1 MAALP
6 ELLIRNWA
14 IVTIVLT
21 TTILLVVPA
30 LVLGKYVRISLNIM
44 RSTRPPLTRNPL
56 DYTRLE
62 GEPVCFPAFDG
73 LRLAGMLI
81 RPPAGVP
88 RRGMVL
94 FAHEFCSDMYSCARY
109 CQALHQAGYDVFTF
123 DFRGHGQS
131 PCDPDYTPRQW
142 VTNRDLNDMR
152 GAIAFVDAWLEEQGL
167 PRELGVV
174 GVSRGAC
181 AAILAAQEFPQIRAI
196 VSDGA
201 FSTDTMIEYF
211 MKRWAYIF
219 ATVRLMDNHPPAFW
233 RFLRWTLML
242 LARREFRCSFPSVR
256 KAVARM
262 TPRPILFIHGEKD
275 SYLPVEQTR
284 GLYALA
290 AQPKYL
296 WIAPGAKH
304 NQAAVRHRER
314 YDQLI
319 VEFFDRHLGRL
330 SEIVPAPVP
339 ASAPQAAQVRSAHA
353 VAGAT

>member
-1 MAALP
+1 MAAVL
-6 ELLIRNWA
+6 EVLIRNWA
-14 IVTIVLT
+14 IVTIALT
-21 TTILLVVPA
+21 TAILVVVPA
-30 LVLGKYVRISLNIM
+30 IVIARYVRIALNIM
-44 RSTRPPLTRNPL
+44 HSTRPPLTRNPL

-62 GEPVCFPAFDG
+62 GEPVWFPAFDG

-81 RPPAGVP
+81 HPPPGVP
-88 RRGMVL
+88 RRGTIL
-94 FAHEFCSDMYSCARY
+94 FAHEFCSDMFSCARY
-109 CQALHQAGYDVFTF
+109 CQALHLAGYEVFTF

-131 PCDPDYTPRQW
+131 PCDPDYMPRQW
-142 VTNRDLNDMR
+142 VTNHDLNDMR
-152 GAIAFVDAWLEEQGL
+152 GAVAFVDAWLRERGL

-181 AAILAAQEFPQIRAI
+181 AVILAAREFPQIRAI

-201 FSTDTMIEYF
+201 YSTDTMIEYF

-219 ATVRLMDNHPPAFW
+219 ATVRLVENHPAAFW
-233 RFLRWTLML
+233 RFLRRTLMW
-242 LARREFRCSFPSVR
+242 LARRKFGCSFPSVR
-256 KAVARM
+256 KAIAAM

-284 GLYALA
+284 LLYALA
-290 AQPKYL
+290 PQPKFL

-319 VEFFDRHLGRL
+319 VEFFDRYLGRPG
-330 SEIVPAPVP
+330 EPPAAATPAPQISPVH
-339 ASAPQAAQVRSAHA
+339 AGLSAPSR
-353 VAGAT
+353 AT

>member
-1 MAALP
+1 MAAVL
-6 ELLIRNWA
+6 EVLIRNWA

-21 TTILLVVPA
+21 IAILVVVPA
-30 LVLGKYVRISLNIM
+30 LVIARYVRIALKIM
-44 RSTRPPLTRNPL
+44 HSTRPPLTRNPL

-62 GEPVCFPAFDG
+62 GEPVWFSAFDG

-81 RPPAGVP
+81 YPPPGVP
-88 RRGMVL
+88 RRGMIL
-94 FAHEFCSDMYSCARY
+94 FAHEFCSDMFSCARY
-109 CQALHQAGYDVFTF
+109 CQALHQAGYVVFTF

-131 PCDPDYTPRQW
+131 PSDPDYMPRQW

-152 GAIAFVDAWLEEQGL
+152 GAVAFVDAWLHERGL

-181 AAILAAQEFPQIRAI
+181 AAILAAREFPQIRAI

-219 ATVRLMDNHPPAFW
+219 ATVRLVENHPPAFW
-233 RFLRWTLML
+233 RFLRWILML
-242 LARREFRCSFPSVR
+242 LARREFGCSFPSVR
-256 KAVARM
+256 KTIARM
-262 TPRPILFIHGEKD
+262 TPRPVLFIHGEKD

-284 GLYALA
+284 LLYALA
-290 AQPKYL
+290 PQPKSL

-319 VEFFDRHLGRL
+319 VAFFDRHLSGACEPL
-330 SEIVPAPVP
+330 SVATC
-339 ASAPQAAQVRSAHA
+339 APQTNVVHA
-353 VAGAT
+353 DHTTTLAT